1 MAEKDPTT
9 MGRRFFTFCLLAL
22 GGIVLLQIALAL
34 LSQFWGW
41 LLLIAVAIA
50 SIWLLVRLLR
60 AHGDRW

>member
-1 MAEKDPTT
+1 MAEKDPIT

-22 GGIVLLQIALAL
+22 GGIVLLQIALTL

-41 LLLIAVAIA
+41 LLLIAGASA

-60 AHGDRW
+60 ARRERW

>member
-1 MAEKDPTT
+1 MTEKDPTT
-9 MGRRFFTFCLLAL
+9 MGRRFFTFCLLVL

-41 LLLIAVAIA
+41 LLLIAVALA

-60 AHGDRW
+60 ARRDRW

>member
-9 MGRRFFTFCLLAL
+9 MGRRFFSFCLLVF